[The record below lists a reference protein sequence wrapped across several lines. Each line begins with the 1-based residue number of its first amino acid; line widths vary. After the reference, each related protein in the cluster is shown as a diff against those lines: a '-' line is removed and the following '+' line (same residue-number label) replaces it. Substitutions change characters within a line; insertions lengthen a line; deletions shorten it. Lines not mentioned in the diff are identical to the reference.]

1 MHQQEKG
8 GSAPSDRDFS
18 HSEEH
23 QQALAMLSALWPPDV
38 PMSQAFIA
46 TILDTQCQGDL
57 EVCSLWTETSLDF
70 SGFVLQAIPGEVCHA
85 SIPSVFL
92 Q

>member
-1 MHQQEKG
+1 
-8 GSAPSDRDFS
+8 
-18 HSEEH
+18 
-23 QQALAMLSALWPPDV
+23 MLSALWPPDV

-57 EVCSLWTETSLDF
+57 EVSSSWTETSLDF
-70 SGFVLQAIPGEVCHA
+70 SGFVLQAIPGEVCRA

-92 Q
+92 QEAVVYQALRSTSTAGSSDIA